1 MEVAFRTFK
10 GKLDFL
16 LRLSMYNWD
25 EDMFAVLIYVPTAES
40 ADNYTNIYVQSSFFS
55 INGS

>member
-40 ADNYTNIYVQSSFFS
+40 ADNYTNMYV
-55 INGS
+55 